1 MVAGEHQKNTIR
13 LRLAKDMLRALGFVA
28 HNGRYALV
36 IGLIAGLLLPGV
48 ALSMRPWLPHMIIF
62 LLFLTAFR
70 VGVKATVEGF
80 SDFHGALK
88 ITLIY
93 QLAMPLVA
101 LGIFAAFGIT
111 ATPFAI
117 AILLML
123 TAPSLTGG
131 PNITILLGHDPEPA
145 FRILIAGT
153 AVLPLTLI
161 PVFLLSPDLGGLVP
175 ILTAA
180 LKLLAAIWVSVL
192 LAFLARHLMSPHLE
206 QDKTDAIDGF
216 MAITLAVVVI
226 GLMSALGPAIRTDPL
241 LVLKWLVVAMVANL
255 GLQTVTYYTLRALGK
270 SKNAVP
276 FAVVAGNRNFAL
288 FLIAL
293 PAATTEPPL
302 IFLGCY
308 QVPMYLSPILMK
320 FIYQSKSNK
329 KNGI

>member
-1 MVAGEHQKNTIR
+1 
-13 LRLAKDMLRALGFVA
+13 
-28 HNGRYALV
+28 
-36 IGLIAGLLLPGV
+36 
-48 ALSMRPWLPHMIIF
+48 MILF

-70 VGVKATVEGF
+70 VGAKATLEGF
-80 SDFHGALK
+80 SDFRGALK

-101 LGIFAAFGIT
+101 LGIFAAFGIA

-117 AILLML
+117 AIVLML
-123 TAPSLTGG
+123 TAPSVTGS

-153 AVLPLTLI
+153 ALLPLTLI
-161 PVFLLSPDLGGLVP
+161 PVFWLSPGLGGLVP

-180 LKLLAAIWVSVL
+180 LKLLGAIWVSVL
-192 LAFLARHLMSPHLE
+192 LAFLARHFLSPHLE
-206 QDKTDAIDGF
+206 QEKTEAIDGL

-226 GLMSALGPAIRTDPL
+226 GLMSALGPALRTDPL
-241 LVLKWLVVAMVANL
+241 LVSKWLAVAMIANL
-255 GLQTVTYYTLRALGK
+255 GVQTITYYTLHALGK
-270 SKNAVP
+270 PENAVP
-276 FAVVAGNRNFAL
+276 FAIVAGNRNFAL

-293 PAATTEPPL
+293 PAATTEPLL

-320 FIYQSKSNK
+320 YIYRPKSLK
-329 KNGI
+329 